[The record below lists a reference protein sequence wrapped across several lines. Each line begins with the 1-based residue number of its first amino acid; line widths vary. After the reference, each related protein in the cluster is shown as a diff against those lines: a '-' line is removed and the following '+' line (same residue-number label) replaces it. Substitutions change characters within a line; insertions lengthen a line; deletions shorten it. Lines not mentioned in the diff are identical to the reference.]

1 MTKLIKDMTPSERT
15 SIIELIKRE
24 VIPAI
29 GCTEPIAVALCVA
42 KATEIL
48 GCKPHRIE
56 AHLSANILKN
66 AMGVGIPGTGM
77 IGLPIAIALGALI
90 GKSEYGLEVLK
101 ECTPDAVEAGKRMIA
116 DEAISIKLKEDI
128 TEKLYIEITAFGA
141 STTTAT
147 TTAASGATTAAS
159 SATTTTTGAT
169 TTAASGAT
177 IASSCPQTAT
187 AIIAGGHTNFIY
199 LSHNG
204 EVLLDAPLKSTA
216 EQNGNKTALTLKK
229 VYDFATTAP
238 LEEIEF
244 ILESQRLNKAAA
256 ETSFKGRYGHQ
267 LGRTLKE
274 STREMSILGNN
285 TFSKILSYTTAACD
299 ARMAGVMVPVM
310 SNSGSG
316 NQGITATLPITI
328 YAEENNKSREEL
340 IRALTLSHLTVI
352 YIKQSLGRLSALC
365 GCVVAATGSSCGITY
380 LMGGGYNQ
388 ISFAVQNMIATLTG
402 MVCDGAKPSC
412 SLKIASGVS
421 TSLLSAILAMEEKCV
436 SSVEGIIDN
445 DVDKSILNLT
455 RIGSESMNETDHA
468 VLDIM
473 THKGC

>member
-116 DEAISIKLKEDI
+116 DEAISIKLKEGI
-128 TEKLYIEITAFGA
+128 TEKLYIEITA
-141 STTTAT
+141 SAT
-147 TTAASGATTAAS
+147 TTAASC
-159 SATTTTTGAT
+159 TTT
-169 TTAASGAT
+169 
-177 IASSCPQTAT
+177 ASSCPQSAT

-244 ILESQRLNKAAA
+244 ILEAQRLNKAAA

-421 TSLLSAILAMEEKCV
+421 TSLLSAILAMEEQCV

-455 RIGSESMNETDHA
+455 RIGSESMNETDHT

>member
-1 MTKLIKDMTPSERT
+1 MTKLIKDMTPSERK
-15 SIIELIKRE
+15 SIIALIKQE

-116 DEAISIKLKEDI
+116 DEAISIKLKEGI
-128 TEKLYIEITAFGA
+128 TEKLYIEITASA
-141 STTTAT
+141 ATTAT
-147 TTAASGATTAAS
+147 T
-159 SATTTTTGAT
+159 
-169 TTAASGAT
+169 
-177 IASSCPQTAT
+177 ASSCPQTAT

-238 LEEIEF
+238 LDEIEF

-421 TSLLSAILAMEEKCV
+421 TSLLSAILAMEEQCV

>member
-1 MTKLIKDMTPSERT
+1 MTPSERT
-15 SIIELIKRE
+15 SIIALIKQE

-116 DEAISIKLKEDI
+116 DEAISIKLKENI
-128 TEKLYIEITAFGA
+128 TEKLYIEITASA
-141 STTTAT
+141 A
-147 TTAASGATTAAS
+147 TTAASGATT
-159 SATTTTTGAT
+159 T
-169 TTAASGAT
+169 ASGAT
-177 IASSCPQTAT
+177 TASSGTTTTSSCTQSAT

-204 EVLLDAPLKSTA
+204 KVLLDTPLKSSA
-216 EQNGNKTALTLKK
+216 KQSEDKTALTLKK

-244 ILESQRLNKAAA
+244 ILEAQRLNKAAA

-421 TSLLSAILAMEEKCV
+421 TSLLSAILAMEEQCV

>member
-15 SIIELIKRE
+15 SIIALIKQE

-90 GKSEYGLEVLK
+90 GKSEYGLEVIK

-141 STTTAT
+141 
-147 TTAASGATTAAS
+147 TTAASGAT
-159 SATTTTTGAT
+159 
-169 TTAASGAT
+169 
-177 IASSCPQTAT
+177 TAT

-244 ILESQRLNKAAA
+244 ILEAQRLNKAAA

-455 RIGSESMNETDHA
+455 RIGSESMNETDHT

>member
-116 DEAISIKLKEDI
+116 DEAISIKLKEGI
-128 TEKLYIEITAFGA
+128 TEKLYIEITASA
-141 STTTAT
+141 ATTASS
-147 TTAASGATTAAS
+147 ATAAS
-159 SATTTTTGAT
+159 SATTT
-169 TTAASGAT
+169 ASGAT
-177 IASSCPQTAT
+177 TASSCPQSAT

-244 ILESQRLNKAAA
+244 ILEAQRLNKAAA

-455 RIGSESMNETDHA
+455 RIGSESMNETDHT

>member
-1 MTKLIKDMTPSERT
+1 MTPSERT

-48 GCKPHRIE
+48 GGKPHRIE

-128 TEKLYIEITAFGA
+128 TEKLYIEITASA
-141 STTTAT
+141 A
-147 TTAASGATTAAS
+147 TTAASGAT
-159 SATTTTTGAT
+159 
-169 TTAASGAT
+169 
-177 IASSCPQTAT
+177 TAT

-204 EVLLDAPLKSTA
+204 KVLLDTPLKSSA
-216 EQNGNKTALTLKK
+216 KQSEDKTALTLKK

-244 ILESQRLNKAAA
+244 ILEAQRLNKAAA

-421 TSLLSAILAMEEKCV
+421 TSLLSAILAMEEQCV

-455 RIGSESMNETDHA
+455 RIGSESMNETDHT

>member
-1 MTKLIKDMTPSERT
+1 MTPSERT

-56 AHLSANILKN
+56 AYLSANILKN

-116 DEAISIKLKEDI
+116 DEAISIKLKEGI

-141 STTTAT
+141 
-147 TTAASGATTAAS
+147 TTAASGAT
-159 SATTTTTGAT
+159 
-169 TTAASGAT
+169 
-177 IASSCPQTAT
+177 TAT

-244 ILESQRLNKAAA
+244 ILEAQRLNKAAA

-455 RIGSESMNETDHA
+455 RIGSESMNETDHT

>member
-1 MTKLIKDMTPSERT
+1 MTKLIKDMTPSERA
-15 SIIELIKRE
+15 SIIALIKQE

-141 STTTAT
+141 
-147 TTAASGATTAAS
+147 TTAASGAT
-159 SATTTTTGAT
+159 
-169 TTAASGAT
+169 
-177 IASSCPQTAT
+177 TAT

-204 EVLLDAPLKSTA
+204 KVLLDTPLKSSA
-216 EQNGNKTALTLKK
+216 KQSEDKTSLTLKK

-388 ISFAVQNMIATLTG
+388 TSFAVQNMIATLTG

-455 RIGSESMNETDHA
+455 RIGSESMNETDHT

>member
-15 SIIELIKRE
+15 SIIALIKQE

-128 TEKLYIEITAFGA
+128 TEKLYIEITASA
-141 STTTAT
+141 AT
-147 TTAASGATTAAS
+147 TGAS
-159 SATTTTTGAT
+159 SAT
-169 TTAASGAT
+169 
-177 IASSCPQTAT
+177 TAT

-244 ILESQRLNKAAA
+244 ILEAQRLNKAAA

>member
-1 MTKLIKDMTPSERT
+1 MTKLIKDMTPSERA
-15 SIIELIKRE
+15 SIIALIKQE

-116 DEAISIKLKEDI
+116 DEAISIKLKEGI

-141 STTTAT
+141 TTSASGATAASSC
-147 TTAASGATTAAS
+147 AASGATTA
-159 SATTTTTGAT
+159 
-169 TTAASGAT
+169 
-177 IASSCPQTAT
+177 SSCPQSAT

-238 LEEIEF
+238 LDEIEF

-455 RIGSESMNETDHA
+455 RIGSESMNETDHT

>member
-15 SIIELIKRE
+15 SIIALIKQE

-116 DEAISIKLKEDI
+116 DEAISIKLKEGI
-128 TEKLYIEITAFGA
+128 TEKLYIEITA
-141 STTTAT
+141 
-147 TTAASGATTAAS
+147 SGATS
-159 SATTTTTGAT
+159 
-169 TTAASGAT
+169 
-177 IASSCPQTAT
+177 ASSCPQTAT

-244 ILESQRLNKAAA
+244 ILEAQRLNKAAA

-421 TSLLSAILAMEEKCV
+421 TSLLSAILAMEEQCV

>member
-29 GCTEPIAVALCVA
+29 GCTEPIAVALCVD

-116 DEAISIKLKEDI
+116 DEAISIKLKEGI
-128 TEKLYIEITAFGA
+128 TEKLYIEITASA
-141 STTTAT
+141 AT
-147 TTAASGATTAAS
+147 TAS
-159 SATTTTTGAT
+159 SATTASAAT
-169 TTAASGAT
+169 T
-177 IASSCPQTAT
+177 ASSCPQTAT

-244 ILESQRLNKAAA
+244 ILEAQRLNKAAA

-455 RIGSESMNETDHA
+455 RIGSESMNETDHT

>member
-15 SIIELIKRE
+15 SIIELIRRE

-116 DEAISIKLKEDI
+116 DEAISIKLKEGI
-128 TEKLYIEITAFGA
+128 TEKLYIEITASAATTGA
-141 STTTAT
+141 SGA
-147 TTAASGATTAAS
+147 TTAASGATTA
-159 SATTTTTGAT
+159 SAA
-169 TTAASGAT
+169 TTAASCT
-177 IASSCPQTAT
+177 QTAT

-244 ILESQRLNKAAA
+244 ILEAQRLNKAAA

-455 RIGSESMNETDHA
+455 RIGSESMNETDHT

>member
-141 STTTAT
+141 TTAT
-147 TTAASGATTAAS
+147 SGATTAS
-159 SATTTTTGAT
+159 SATTTASAAT
-169 TTAASGAT
+169 T
-177 IASSCPQTAT
+177 ASSCPQTAT

-244 ILESQRLNKAAA
+244 ILEAQRLNKAAA

-421 TSLLSAILAMEEKCV
+421 TSLLSAILAMEEQCV

-455 RIGSESMNETDHA
+455 RIGSESMNETDHT

>member
-1 MTKLIKDMTPSERT
+1 MTPSERT
-15 SIIELIKRE
+15 SIIALIKQE

-116 DEAISIKLKEDI
+116 DEAISIKLKEGI
-128 TEKLYIEITAFGA
+128 TEKLYIEITASA
-141 STTTAT
+141 AT
-147 TTAASGATTAAS
+147 
-159 SATTTTTGAT
+159 
-169 TTAASGAT
+169 
-177 IASSCPQTAT
+177 TAT

-244 ILESQRLNKAAA
+244 ILEAQRLNKAAA

-455 RIGSESMNETDHA
+455 RIGSESMNETDHT

>member
-1 MTKLIKDMTPSERT
+1 MTPSERT

-116 DEAISIKLKEDI
+116 DEAISIKLKEGI

-141 STTTAT
+141 
-147 TTAASGATTAAS
+147 TTAASGAT
-159 SATTTTTGAT
+159 
-169 TTAASGAT
+169 
-177 IASSCPQTAT
+177 TAT

-204 EVLLDAPLKSTA
+204 EVLLDAPLKSSA
-216 EQNGNKTALTLKK
+216 KQSEDKTALPLKK

-244 ILESQRLNKAAA
+244 ILEAQRLNKAAA

-455 RIGSESMNETDHA
+455 RIGSESMNETDHT

>member
-1 MTKLIKDMTPSERT
+1 MTPSERA
-15 SIIELIKRE
+15 SIIALIKQE

-128 TEKLYIEITAFGA
+128 TEKLYIEITA
-141 STTTAT
+141 SAT
-147 TTAASGATTAAS
+147 TTGAS
-159 SATTTTTGAT
+159 SAT
-169 TTAASGAT
+169 
-177 IASSCPQTAT
+177 TAT

-216 EQNGNKTALTLKK
+216 EQNGNKIALTLKK

-238 LEEIEF
+238 LDEIEF

-455 RIGSESMNETDHA
+455 RIGSESMNETDHT

>member
-1 MTKLIKDMTPSERT
+1 MTPSERT
-15 SIIELIKRE
+15 SIIALIKQE

-116 DEAISIKLKEDI
+116 DDAISIKLKEGI
-128 TEKLYIEITAFGA
+128 TEKLYIEITASAATTGA
-141 STTTAT
+141 SGA
-147 TTAASGATTAAS
+147 TTAASGATTA
-159 SATTTTTGAT
+159 SAA
-169 TTAASGAT
+169 TTAASCT
-177 IASSCPQTAT
+177 QTAT

-244 ILESQRLNKAAA
+244 ILEAQRLNKAAA

>member
-15 SIIELIKRE
+15 SIIALIKQE

-116 DEAISIKLKEDI
+116 DEAISIKLKEGI
-128 TEKLYIEITAFGA
+128 TEKLYIEITA
-141 STTTAT
+141 
-147 TTAASGATTAAS
+147 SGATT
-159 SATTTTTGAT
+159 
-169 TTAASGAT
+169 
-177 IASSCPQTAT
+177 ASSCPQTAT

-455 RIGSESMNETDHA
+455 RIGSESMNETDHT